1 MTGNRRSKR
10 QQTEA
15 KYSKRRQKCNIR
27 LFFHVSYYFLLF
39 LTELGASLFFESS
52 LLAEPNP
59 LTVFAVPDTSTT
71 LPDDWIQVIPGKQK
85 AYTNYI
91 ISKTGSDTY
100 LKIQSGGTG
109 SWIEKD
115 LGNIDVHATPIME
128 WSWRVIR
135 FPELEWEAE
144 HAQDDFAI
152 RIELIYDFRGSAFN
166 ILNIIRKGLITT
178 VLHRNPPVLTISYVW
193 AHKVPAGK
201 PYVSPS
207 DKKTIVIPIES
218 GTSIRGVWIDER
230 RNILEDL
237 RRYYKEKNIVLKKIR
252 IRSDTDDSLSN
263 AESGLKRIE
272 LRTAKDR

>member
-10 QQTEA
+10 QQKEA
-15 KYSKRRQKCNIR
+15 EYTKRRQKCNIR
-27 LFFHVSYYFLLF
+27 LFFPVSCCFLLF
-39 LTELGASLFFESS
+39 LAVFCVSFCHTNRLH
-52 LLAEPNP
+52 AEPNP
-59 LTVFAVPDTSTT
+59 LTVFAVPDTTMS

-91 ISKTGSDTY
+91 VKKTGSDYY
-100 LKIQSGGTG
+100 LNIQSGGTG

-115 LGNIDVHATPIME
+115 LGSIDVHSMPIME

-135 FPELEWEAE
+135 FPDLEWEAE
-144 HAQDDFAI
+144 RSQDDFAI
-152 RIELIYDFRGSAFN
+152 RIELVYDFRGSAFN

-178 VLHRNPPVLTISYVW
+178 VLKRNPPVLTISYVW

-207 DKKTIVIPIES
+207 DKRTIVIPIES

-263 AESGLKRIE
+263 AESGLKIIE
-272 LRTAKDR
+272 LQPVQR